1 MQPGRRDRAAG
12 NAALEL
18 VILAPVVVLLIGLVI
33 AAGRTS
39 VANGSVAAAARDAAR
54 QASIS
59 RTPGAAMA
67 AATSSARADL
77 AREGLDCTPAPDV
90 SVQVAGPNTGFNAP
104 VGQPAT
110 VSATVSCQVPLADL
124 LLPGVPGSKLLTATF
139 TSPLD
144 PFRGR

>member
-1 MQPGRRDRAAG
+1 MQPARRQRDAG

-18 VILAPVVVLLIGLVI
+18 LILAPVVLLLISLVI

-39 VANGSVAAAARDAAR
+39 LAQGSVQAAARDAAR

-59 RTPGAAMA
+59 RTPAAAAA
-67 AATSSARADL
+67 AATTSATAEL
-77 AREGLDCTPAPDV
+77 AQEGLDCVPAPIV
-90 SVQVAGPNTGFNAP
+90 SVDVTQFTVP

-110 VSATVSCQVPLADL
+110 VTATVSCSVPLSDL
-124 LLPGVPGSKLLTATF
+124 LLPGTPGSKSLSASF

>member
-1 MQPGRRDRAAG
+1 MQPARHERDTG

-18 VILAPVVVLLIGLVI
+18 VILAPIVVLLIGFVI

-39 VANGSVAAAARDAAR
+39 IAQGSVQAAARDAAR

-59 RTPGAAMA
+59 RTPA
-67 AATSSARADL
+67 AAQSAAQISAGTEL
-77 AREGLDCTPAPDV
+77 AQEGLDCISAP
-90 SVQVAGPNTGFNAP
+90 SVQVDVGGFRTP

-110 VSATVSCQVPLADL
+110 VTATVSCTVPLGDL
-124 LLPGVPGSKLLTATF
+124 VLPGVPGSRTLSASF

-144 PFRGR
+144 PYRGR

>member
-1 MQPGRRDRAAG
+1 MQSGRREHDAG

-18 VILAPVVVLLIGLVI
+18 VILAPIVVLLISFVV

-39 VANGSVAAAARDAAR
+39 VAQGSVQAAARDAAR
-54 QASIS
+54 QASIA
-59 RTPGAAMA
+59 RTA
-67 AATSSARADL
+67 AAAQSAGTLSAGLEL
-77 AREGLDCTPAPDV
+77 AREGLDCVSAPV
-90 SVQVAGPNTGFNAP
+90 VQVDVGGFSTP

-110 VSATVSCQVPLADL
+110 VTATVQCTVPLSDL
-124 LLPGVPGSKLLTATF
+124 LLPGVPGTRTLSAKF

>member
-1 MQPGRRDRAAG
+1 MQSGRRDGDAG

-18 VILAPVVVLLIGLVI
+18 VILAPIVLLLISFVV
-33 AAGRTS
+33 AAGRIS
-39 VANGSVAAAARDAAR
+39 VAQGAVQAAARDAAR

-59 RTPGAAMA
+59 RTPA
-67 AATSSARADL
+67 AAQAAGQLSAEAEL
-77 AREGLDCTPAPDV
+77 GQEGLDCAPAAAV
-90 SVQVAGPNTGFNAP
+90 SVDVAGFDTP

-110 VSATVSCQVPLADL
+110 VTATVTCTVPLSDL
-124 LLPGVPGSKLLTATF
+124 LLPGTPGSKHLTAAF

>member
-1 MQPGRRDRAAG
+1 MQSGWRDHEAG

-18 VILAPVVVLLIGLVI
+18 VILAPIVIFLIGLAV

-39 VANGSVAAAARDAAR
+39 VAQGSVQAAARDAAR

-59 RTPGAAMA
+59 RTPA
-67 AATSSARADL
+67 AATLAATTSATAEL
-77 AREGLDCTPAPDV
+77 AQEGLDCVPAPAVRVDV
-90 SVQVAGPNTGFNAP
+90 TQFTTVP
-104 VGQPAT
+104 VGEPAT
-110 VSATVSCQVPLADL
+110 VTATVSCVVPLSDL
-124 LLPGVPGSKLLTATF
+124 LLPGTPGSKSLSASF